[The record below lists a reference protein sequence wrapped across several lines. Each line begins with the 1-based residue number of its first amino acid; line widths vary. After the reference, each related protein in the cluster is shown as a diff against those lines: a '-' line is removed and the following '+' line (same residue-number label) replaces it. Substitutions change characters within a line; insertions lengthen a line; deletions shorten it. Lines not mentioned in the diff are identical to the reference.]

1 MSNMATPKELQTA
14 YQRWEMASFAQSGQ
28 KETSGFNHSKRKEA
42 VAPTTKVG
50 EIFDGV
56 RKEAYSKGVQEGFAV
71 GMAKAKEVALQ
82 DKQNIAELATAFAD
96 ALKIADEKIEESILM
111 LALDLAKA
119 MLKTKLKVDPEA
131 ILPVVK
137 DAMHY
142 LPYVQKPARIFVHH
156 EDAKILREQLG
167 EELSEQVWLIQ
178 EDNNIERGGCLVET
192 GANQIDATNEMR
204 WKRISDALA
213 QKNDWLLP

>member
-1 MSNMATPKELQTA
+1 MSNTATPKELQTA
-14 YQRWEMASFAQSGQ
+14 YQRWEMASFAQTSQ
-28 KETSGFNHSKRKEA
+28 KESADFNHSKRKDTNA
-42 VAPTTKVG
+42 ATSKVG

-56 RKEAYSKGVQEGFAV
+56 RKEAYTKGMQEGFAV
-71 GMAKAKEVALQ
+71 GMAKAKEIALQ
-82 DKQNIAELATAFAD
+82 DKKNIAEMAAAFAD
-96 ALKIADEKIEESILM
+96 ALKMADEKIEESILM
-111 LALDLAKA
+111 LALDIAKA
-119 MLKTKLKVDPEA
+119 MLKTKFKVDPEA

-137 DAMHY
+137 EAMHY

-192 GANQIDATNEMR
+192 GANQIDASNEMR

-213 QKNDWLLP
+213 QSNDWLLS

>member
-1 MSNMATPKELQTA
+1 MSNTATPKELQTA
-14 YQRWEMASFAQSGQ
+14 YQRWEMASFAQTSQ
-28 KETSGFNHSKRKEA
+28 KESADFNHSKRKDTNA
-42 VAPTTKVG
+42 ATSKVG

-56 RKEAYSKGVQEGFAV
+56 RKEAYTKGMQEGFAV
-71 GMAKAKEVALQ
+71 GMAKAKEIALQ
-82 DKQNIAELATAFAD
+82 DKKNIAEMAAAFAD
-96 ALKIADEKIEESILM
+96 ALKMADEKIEESILM
-111 LALDLAKA
+111 LALDIAKA

-137 DAMHY
+137 EAMHY

-178 EDNNIERGGCLVET
+178 EDNNIERGGCLLET
-192 GANQIDATNEMR
+192 GANQIDASNEMR

-213 QKNDWLLP
+213 QSNDWLLS

>member
-1 MSNMATPKELQTA
+1 MSNTATPKELQTA
-14 YQRWEMASFAQSGQ
+14 YQRWEMASFAQTSQ
-28 KETSGFNHSKRKEA
+28 KESADFNHSKRKDTNA
-42 VAPTTKVG
+42 ATSKVG

-56 RKEAYSKGVQEGFAV
+56 RKEAYTKGMQEGFAV
-71 GMAKAKEVALQ
+71 GMAKAKEIALQ
-82 DKQNIAELATAFAD
+82 DKKNIAEMAAAFAD
-96 ALKIADEKIEESILM
+96 ALKMADEKIEESILM
-111 LALDLAKA
+111 LALDIAKA

-137 DAMHY
+137 EAMHY

-192 GANQIDATNEMR
+192 GANQIDASNEMR

-213 QKNDWLLP
+213 QSNDWLLS

>member
-1 MSNMATPKELQTA
+1 MSNTATPKELQTA
-14 YQRWEMASFAQSGQ
+14 YQRWEMASFAQTSQ
-28 KETSGFNHSKRKEA
+28 KESADFNHSKRKDTNA
-42 VAPTTKVG
+42 ATSKVG

-56 RKEAYSKGVQEGFAV
+56 RKEAYTKGMQEGFAV
-71 GMAKAKEVALQ
+71 GMAKAKEIALQ
-82 DKQNIAELATAFAD
+82 DKKNIAEMAAAFAE
-96 ALKIADEKIEESILM
+96 ALKMADEKIEESILM
-111 LALDLAKA
+111 LALDIAKA

-137 DAMHY
+137 EAMHY

-192 GANQIDATNEMR
+192 GANQIDASNEMR

-213 QKNDWLLP
+213 QSNDWLLS